1 MNKQGAK
8 KAAYD
13 KAYGAQP
20 EQKKKRAM
28 RNAARRE
35 AIREGVVKKGDN
47 MDIDHKRMLDQGGTN
62 AKSNLRAVPEGT
74 NRAWRKTNP
83 KAYGK

>member
-1 MNKQGAK
+1 MNKRTPK
-8 KAAYD
+8 MKAAD
-13 KAYGAQP
+13 AAYQAQP

-35 AIREGVVKKGDN
+35 AIRQGIVKKGDGV
-47 MDIDHKRMLDQGGTN
+47 DIDHKQMLDTGGTN
-62 AKSNLRAVPEGT
+62 AKSNLRAVPKSE
-74 NRAWRKTNP
+74 NRAWRKSNP